1 MRTVLIT
8 IILYFSLGLALHSFT
23 GCAVQKPVQKEV
35 KKAERLPAQWWI
47 PTIKRIDKEF
57 NTVNSNHLYMTLS
70 IMLTMREEN
79 IWVEDDLHFFLFEL
93 RKTMQAE
100 EDEVEKAA
108 LKKLYDEFI
117 DFQKERRLERQNAKR
132 TQR

>member
-1 MRTVLIT
+1 
-8 IILYFSLGLALHSFT
+8 
-23 GCAVQKPVQKEV
+23 
-35 KKAERLPAQWWI
+35 QWWI